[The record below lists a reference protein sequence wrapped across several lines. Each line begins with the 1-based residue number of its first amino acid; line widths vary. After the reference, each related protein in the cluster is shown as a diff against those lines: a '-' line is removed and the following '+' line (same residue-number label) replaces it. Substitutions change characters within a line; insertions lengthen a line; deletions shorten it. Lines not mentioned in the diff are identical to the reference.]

1 MIEINSEELEKLK
14 SEGKNIFVDF
24 FAVWCGPC
32 KILNQTVETFSDNYP
47 NVEFV
52 KIDIDKDRNYV
63 VGLGIKS
70 VPTVMIF
77 KGSELVDISAGT
89 KQPKYYID
97 ILKGL

>member
-1 MIEINSEELEKLK
+1 MREINSEELESLK
-14 SEGKNIFVDF
+14 SEGKKIFVDF

-32 KILNQTVETFSDNYP
+32 KILTQTVETFSDNFP

-52 KIDIDKDRNYV
+52 KIDIDKEKNYV

-77 KGSELVDISAGT
+77 KGTESVDVSAGT
-89 KQPKYYID
+89 RQPKYYID